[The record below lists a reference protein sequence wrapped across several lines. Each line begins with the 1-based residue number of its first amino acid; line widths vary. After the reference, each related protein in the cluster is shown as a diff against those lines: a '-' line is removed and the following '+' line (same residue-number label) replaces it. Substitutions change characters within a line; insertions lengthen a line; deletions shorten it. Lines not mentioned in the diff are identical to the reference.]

1 MQHDIR
7 GKDYQTL
14 LTLYNQEVSTLQEKL
29 LNGDSWQDLK
39 SERRNI
45 TELAMALHRSYGH
58 RFSQETTLG
67 NPAEF
72 PQPDNSFQQPVE

>member
-7 GKDYQTL
+7 GKDYETL
-14 LTLYNQEVSTLQEKL
+14 LTLYNHEVSTLQEKL
-29 LNGDSWQDLK
+29 LSGEPWEDLK
-39 SERRNI
+39 DERRNI

-58 RFSQETTLG
+58 RFSQIIRLG

-72 PQPDNSFQQPVE
+72 PQPDNTFDQPVE